1 MDKLREVAEN
11 VEIRAIDN
19 PKNFVKAC
27 TVLDATRLPLRGL
40 YYINMFGAFGL
51 EGKLYGTVGYEDF
64 EDHALIRSLAVAPS
78 MQFLG
83 LGRRLLQFVMDHLT
97 DNFYQRVYA
106 VTEFAQDFF
115 TKLRFVQISEDE
127 LPETVQKTNL
137 IAMEYANTRSAMFFV
152 RELYPGPRP
161 VDMGPQRR
169 MLVRPL
175 ADLN

>member
-1 MDKLREVAEN
+1 MDRLRDIAES
-11 VEIRAIDN
+11 VEIRPIDN

-40 YYINMFGAFGL
+40 YYINMFGAFDIQ
-51 EGKLYGTVGYEDF
+51 GKLYGTVGYEDF

-83 LGRRLLQFVMDHLT
+83 LGTRLLQFVMDHLT
-97 DNFYQRVYA
+97 DNFYQYVFA
-106 VTEFAQDFF
+106 VTEMAGEFF
-115 TKLRFVQISEDE
+115 TKLGFRQVSEDE
-127 LPETVQKTNL
+127 LPETVRRTYL
-137 IAMEYANTRSAMFFV
+137 VSMEYANTRSSMYYM

-161 VDMGPQRR
+161 LDLETPRQTI
-169 MLVRPL
+169 VRPL